1 MIKDYFILASREI
14 QRRKIRTWLTMIGI
28 IIGIATV
35 SSLIT
40 LGQGMENA
48 ITGQFESLGKDKLFI
63 SAKGSSLS
71 AGLSIDAIKI
81 TDKDIEIVDGVS
93 GVKNTAGMIYTSGRF
108 EYNDQVRYN
117 LISGVPLDIEKRKL
131 IGESMSFKIKE
142 GRPLNK
148 GDSNKV
154 ILGHS
159 YYEENKFGKTIGLGD
174 KILLQEKSFKVI
186 GFLEK
191 IGSPPDDNSAM
202 IPLDVYQD
210 LFDKKDEVGMI
221 VAQIQPGEDI
231 DVVSERIKKELR
243 DSRNLDEGKEDFS
256 IETPGQIAS
265 AFADILNIIQI
276 VFIGI
281 AAISLFVGGIGI
293 MNTMF
298 TTVLQRTKEI
308 GILKAIGAKDKDILI
323 LVMIESGFYGLGGG
337 IIGVIIGVGFA
348 KIAELIF
355 IRMVGPALL
364 SIEINFILII
374 STIIF
379 SFIIG
384 CISGVLPALK
394 ASKSDPVLNLRYE

>member
-1 MIKDYFILASREI
+1 MRLGMSKKNEE
-14 QRRKIRTWLTMIGI
+14 QHRR
-28 IIGIATV
+28 
-35 SSLIT
+35 S
-40 LGQGMENA
+40 
-48 ITGQFESLGKDKLFI
+48 
-63 SAKGSSLS
+63 
-71 AGLSIDAIKI
+71 
-81 TDKDIEIVDGVS
+81 
-93 GVKNTAGMIYTSGRF
+93 
-108 EYNDQVRYN
+108 
-117 LISGVPLDIEKRKL
+117 
-131 IGESMSFKIKE
+131 
-142 GRPLNK
+142 
-148 GDSNKV
+148 
-154 ILGHS
+154 
-159 YYEENKFGKTIGLGD
+159 
-174 KILLQEKSFKVI
+174 